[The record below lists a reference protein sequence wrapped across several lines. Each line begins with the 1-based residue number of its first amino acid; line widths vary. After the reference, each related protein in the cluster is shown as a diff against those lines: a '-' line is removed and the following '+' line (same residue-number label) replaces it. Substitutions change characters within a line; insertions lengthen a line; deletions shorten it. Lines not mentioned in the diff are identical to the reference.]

1 MKNKHERCKDHLLVP
16 GWANHIT
23 NKGSPTAT
31 ICTMLKKLLLSTF
44 LLFSVGEGTAEDSC
58 EDSRSIGGLSS
69 FIYIGNQA
77 FPFFLS
83 RKERWEGG
91 LGKKTLWRGGEIL
104 PLL

>member
-58 EDSRSIGGLSS
+58 EDSCSIGGLSS
-69 FIYIGNQA
+69 FIY
-77 FPFFLS
+77 
-83 RKERWEGG
+83 
-91 LGKKTLWRGGEIL
+91 
-104 PLL
+104 